1 MPQVQNL
8 DVAMKAALKGPEKKL
23 LKIFGHEFN
32 VKPCQISRNGQK
44 LIINGQLSHCL
55 TLRPDD
61 QFFYTIVKENG
72 IVKDLTFK
80 IDRGGA
86 APFVAPIISAVGT
99 AILKVPIPADKVE
112 AVGHKLGQAL
122 NGGWEEVAQLIAS
135 NIALRAN

>member
-1 MPQVQNL
+1 MSQNQNL

-32 VKPCQISRNGQK
+32 VKPCQISKNGQK
-44 LIINGQLSHCL
+44 TIVNGQLSHCL
-55 TLRPDD
+55 AFRPDD

-72 IVKDLTFK
+72 VVSNLTFK

-86 APFVAPIISAVGT
+86 APILAPIISAVGT
-99 AILKVPIPADKVE
+99 AILKVPIPPDKIE
-112 AVGHKLGQAL
+112 SVGNQLGKVL

-135 NIALRAN
+135 NIALRVN